1 MVEFFFILYFIKEYI
16 LIIPI
21 DELIDFK
28 GNRYE
33 LTCAAIKRAIQIN
46 LTADEE
52 LKKNRGKVVPTA
64 LKQVLSEKVK
74 YKLEQD

>member
-1 MVEFFFILYFIKEYI
+1 M
-16 LIIPI
+16 IIPL

-46 LTADEE
+46 LTSDEDLE
-52 LKKNRGKVVPTA
+52 KNSKKIVPTA
-64 LKQVLSEKVK
+64 LRQILTKKVQ
-74 YKLEQD
+74 YKREE

>member
-1 MVEFFFILYFIKEYI
+1 MIVPL
-16 LIIPI
+16 

-46 LTADEE
+46 LTDDEE
-52 LKKNRGKVVPTA
+52 VKKNNGKIVPTA
-64 LKQVLSEKVK
+64 LKQVLKKKVQ
-74 YKLEQD
+74 YKLEE